1 MAVAVHGYRCMPSD
15 DLAAVSQTPLLER
28 PTPKDT
34 ATARASRLRAMVDA
48 HHATSWRFLRR
59 LGLGPSDADDAMQDV
74 LLVVM
79 RKLDDIAPRAERAFM
94 LRTAYRIGCRK
105 RARRP
110 QLSAREQ
117 VDPTAHPDVLVDH
130 KHARELLDAVLA
142 RMSDD
147 LRAVFVLYEIE
158 RLTMAEIAETLE
170 VKPGTVASRLRRARD
185 DFETRVA
192 RMEKRLSF
200 KEGKR

>member
-1 MAVAVHGYRCMPSD
+1 MAAAVHGYRCMPSD
-15 DLAAVSQTPLLER
+15 DLAAVSQTPLFEQL
-28 PTPKDT
+28 TPKD
-34 ATARASRLRAMVDA
+34 ASVARASRLRAMVET
-48 HHATSWRFLRR
+48 HHATCWRFLRR
-59 LGLGPSDADDAMQDV
+59 LGLPHSDADDAMQDV

-79 RKLDDIAPRAERAFM
+79 RKLDDIETRAERAFM

-110 QLSAREQ
+110 QLSEQEQ

-130 KHARELLDAVLA
+130 KRARQLLDAILA

-170 VKPGTVASRLRRARD
+170 IKPGTVASRLRRARE
-185 DFETRVA
+185 DFDTRVA

-200 KEGKR
+200 REVKR